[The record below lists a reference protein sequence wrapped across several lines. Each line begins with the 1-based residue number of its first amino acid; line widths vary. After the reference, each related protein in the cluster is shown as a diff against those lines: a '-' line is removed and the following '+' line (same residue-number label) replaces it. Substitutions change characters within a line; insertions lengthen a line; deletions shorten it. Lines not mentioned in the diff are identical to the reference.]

1 MRRLISLS
9 VSEIIS
15 FFVLHE
21 FFVWDFVKGQ
31 IRKKNLTKKVL
42 EVFREWRIENR
53 NLRFLISKVSS
64 TKEKDI
70 C

>member
-1 MRRLISLS
+1 MRRPISLS

-15 FFVLHE
+15 FFVLHD
-21 FFVWDFVKGQ
+21 FFVWDFVKGR
-31 IRKKNLTKKVL
+31 IRKKNLTKVL

>member
-1 MRRLISLS
+1 MTFL
-9 VSEIIS
+9 
-15 FFVLHE
+15 
-21 FFVWDFVKGQ
+21 WDFAKVQ

-42 EVFREWRIENR
+42 EIFRERKIENR
-53 NLRFLISKVSS
+53 NLQFLISKVSS